1 MVGGRPTSRPPRR
14 RLRARPREAGPG
26 QLPVS
31 PAQDTVLVNTR
42 RALGTGPR
50 ASATSTESRRT
61 RLAAE
66 GTTPAPPA
74 ESEPA
79 PKAIPGRRTLGEG
92 PTHH

>member
-1 MVGGRPTSRPPRR
+1 M
-14 RLRARPREAGPG
+14 
-26 QLPVS
+26 
-31 PAQDTVLVNTR
+31 NTR

-50 ASATSTESRRT
+50 TSATSAGARRA

-74 ESEPA
+74 GSEPE
-79 PKAIPGRRTLGEG
+79 PKAVPGRRTLGEG